1 MITLR
6 CIVSPRLLAAR
17 RHYCLADQRAI
28 LIAGWDDKVVGG
40 CRKNGNDHERQARV
54 HPASP
59 DRRGRQGDGGLL
71 SQTIA
76 GNNWKLAAFGDTPMT
91 PKSGHIRIGI
101 GGWTFEPWRGV
112 FYPKGLAHAKELSYA
127 AERLTSIEVN
137 GTFYRSQTSAT
148 FRKWASEVPQN
159 FVFALKGPR
168 FAVNRRVLKEAGDS
182 IKRFL
187 DSGVTELGD
196 HLGPLLWQFAP
207 TKKFDAAD
215 FAGFLALLPDK
226 FDGRAL
232 RHVIEVR
239 HDSFCTAE
247 FLALLRQHKMPVVF
261 TDHAKY
267 PNIADLTGDFVYAR
281 LQRGKDTV
289 PTAYAPK
296 DIATWAGRLQSWA
309 QGAAPDDLPR
319 VEPAKNVEAAKKPKA
334 APRDVYAYVIHEGK
348 VRAPAAA
355 MALIERLAKSA

>member
-1 MITLR
+1 
-6 CIVSPRLLAAR
+6 
-17 RHYCLADQRAI
+17 
-28 LIAGWDDKVVGG
+28 
-40 CRKNGNDHERQARV
+40 
-54 HPASP
+54 
-59 DRRGRQGDGGLL
+59 
-71 SQTIA
+71 
-76 GNNWKLAAFGDTPMT
+76 MT

-101 GGWTFEPWRGV
+101 GGWTFEPWRGE
-112 FYPKGLAHAKELSYA
+112 FYPKGLPHAKELSYA

-137 GTFYRSQTSAT
+137 GTFYRSQTPAT

-187 DSGVTELGD
+187 DSGITELGE

-215 FAGFLALLPDK
+215 FGGFLELLPDK
-226 FDGRAL
+226 LDGRAV

-239 HDSFCTAE
+239 HDSFRTAE
-247 FLALLRQHKMPVVF
+247 FIALLRQHKMPVVF
-261 TDHAKY
+261 TDHATY
-267 PNIADLTGDFVYAR
+267 PNIADPTGDFVYAR

-289 PTAYAPK
+289 PTAYPPK
-296 DIATWAGRLQSWA
+296 DIAAWAGRLQSWA
-309 QGAAPDDLPR
+309 KGAAPDDLPQI
-319 VEPAKNVEAAKKPKA
+319 EPAKKTQATS
-334 APRDVYAYVIHEGK
+334 RDVYAYVIHEGK